1 MGASKKKIRVQFV
14 CGNRVLTQLGQKQ
27 KILKQLSPLLNAPEI
42 EMATSVKKM
51 LETAKEVDKELEEAR
66 ESLLQYEVMELLQNV
81 RLVDGNRVISKVFQ
95 NRSIQDLQRFGR
107 FVASESADGVVILV
121 SENEDRLQL
130 VCARGLA
137 ASGNMKTIVSKLL
150 PMINGKGGGNEAFA
164 QGGGEATISGLQLLE
179 KALTLLV

>member
-1 MGASKKKIRVQFV
+1 
-14 CGNRVLTQLGQKQ
+14 
-27 KILKQLSPLLNAPEI
+27 
-42 EMATSVKKM
+42 M